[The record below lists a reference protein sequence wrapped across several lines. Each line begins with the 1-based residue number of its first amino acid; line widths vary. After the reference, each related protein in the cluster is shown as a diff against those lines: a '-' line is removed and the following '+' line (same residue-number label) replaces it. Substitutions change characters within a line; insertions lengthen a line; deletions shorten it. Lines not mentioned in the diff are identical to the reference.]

1 MIDGT
6 KVVKFLFYPG
16 VYLNKLF
23 FVFLFLLSLIYLSA
37 CSKQDNIYS
46 IDDYVEAYFP
56 GQPVLHK
63 RFENDAGKFVFY
75 NYQDD
80 YENIQYV
87 ALYII
92 LREKPKDN
100 KSYLYSYVHSAAE
113 GWEGEVLKYELIE
126 HDGNDEILYVS
137 ETIKNYE
144 LVYEFGVVAIKGNTI
159 FHWAV
164 EERDDMSEADKIFGE
179 NVKYF
184 KVLK

>member
-1 MIDGT
+1 MNRLSLLIA
-6 KVVKFLFYPG
+6 L
-16 VYLNKLF
+16 
-23 FVFLFLLSLIYLSA
+23 LLSIIYVFA
-37 CSKQDNIYS
+37 CSKQTNLHS
-46 IDDYVEAYFP
+46 IDDYFEAYFP
-56 GQPVLHK
+56 GQPLFHK
-63 RFENDAGKFVFY
+63 SFENEAGKFVFY

-100 KSYLYSYVHSAAE
+100 KSYLYTYVHSVAE
-113 GWEGEVLKYELIE
+113 GWEGDIIKYEQIE

-137 ETIKNYE
+137 ETIKYYE

-159 FHWAV
+159 FQWAV
-164 EERDDMSEADKIFGE
+164 EERDDMVKADRIFGE

>member
-1 MIDGT
+1 MN
-6 KVVKFLFYPG
+6 KFFLFI
-16 VYLNKLF
+16 LL
-23 FVFLFLLSLIYLSA
+23 LLSLICTLA
-37 CSKQDNIYS
+37 CSKQTNIHS
-46 IDDYVEAYFP
+46 IEDYLEAYFP
-56 GQPVLHK
+56 GQPLFHK
-63 RFENDAGKFVFY
+63 SFENEVGKFVFY
-75 NYQDD
+75 NYQDY

-100 KSYLYSYVHSAAE
+100 KSRLYNYVHLAAE
-113 GWEGEVLKYELIE
+113 GWEGDVIKYELIE

-159 FHWAV
+159 FQWAV
-164 EERDDMSEADKIFGE
+164 EERDDMVDADRIFGE